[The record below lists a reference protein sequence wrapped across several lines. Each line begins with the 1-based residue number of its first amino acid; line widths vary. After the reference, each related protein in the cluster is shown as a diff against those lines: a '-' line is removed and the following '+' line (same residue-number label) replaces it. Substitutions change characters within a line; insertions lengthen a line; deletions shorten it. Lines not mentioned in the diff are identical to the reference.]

1 MGERRQ
7 IDGWT
12 VVLIQQ
18 LVWAPFL
25 PWCALATRKV
35 GNKIQGFNVEG
46 TNKADALRRVQL
58 MLSQGEGSD

>member
-1 MGERRQ
+1 MGDSRQ
-7 IDGWT
+7 INGWT

-18 LVWAPFL
+18 LVWPPFL

-35 GNKIQGFNVEG
+35 GNKIYGFNVEG